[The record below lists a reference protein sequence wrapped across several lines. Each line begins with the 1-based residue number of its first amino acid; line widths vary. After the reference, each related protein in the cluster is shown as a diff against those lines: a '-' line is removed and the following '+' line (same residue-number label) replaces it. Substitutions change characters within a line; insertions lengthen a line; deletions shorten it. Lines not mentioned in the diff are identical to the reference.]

1 MLFAFILFFLFVFF
15 MDLALVF
22 AVFTILRFFKR
33 KDQRKKARI
42 AQFKELEER
51 KVKEDD

>member
-1 MLFAFILFFLFVFF
+1 MLFAFMMMFLFVFF
-15 MDLALVF
+15 MDLTLVF
-22 AVFTILRFFKR
+22 AVFVILRFFKR

-51 KVKEDD
+51 KVKEDE